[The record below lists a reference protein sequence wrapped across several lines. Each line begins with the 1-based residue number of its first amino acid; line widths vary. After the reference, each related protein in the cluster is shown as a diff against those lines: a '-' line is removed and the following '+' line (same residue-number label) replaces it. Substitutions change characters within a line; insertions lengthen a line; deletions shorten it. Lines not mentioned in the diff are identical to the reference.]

1 MTSVM
6 KVKEKE
12 NKLSMPVYDIKI
24 SAQKMYLGCFNRP
37 YLISMIDVTK
47 WEQMT
52 TFKKHLMY

>member
-1 MTSVM
+1 M

-12 NKLSMPVYDIKI
+12 SKLSMPVYDIKI
-24 SAQKMYLGCFNRP
+24 SAQKMYLGCFNRL